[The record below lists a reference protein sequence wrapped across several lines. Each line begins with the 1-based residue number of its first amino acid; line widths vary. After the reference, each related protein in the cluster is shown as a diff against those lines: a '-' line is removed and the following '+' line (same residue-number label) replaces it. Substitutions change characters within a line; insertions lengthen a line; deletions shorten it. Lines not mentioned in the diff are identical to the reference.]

1 MNTAV
6 KPQAEA
12 KHAQRFR
19 LRTALLKEGRTHRI
33 LASAKG
39 EAGAM
44 NVAIKCYANGGE
56 NEFHTHAIEDHTFIV
71 LQGGAIFHQPDLA
84 DIEVRRNEGVLLPA
98 GAYYKFEAVEGEPLV
113 LLRVGNVWQ
122 PLEGEVKANA
132 SQRLGKD
139 GKALQGHSAENKH
152 IEPVVIPGA
161 FYE

>member
-71 LQGGAIFHQPDLA
+71 LQGGAIFQQPDLA

-139 GKALQGHSAENKH
+139 GKALQGHSDENKH
-152 IEPVVIPGA
+152 IEPVVMPGA